1 LPDLRSSSF
10 LYLKLK
16 GFVLVETIAFCLPRL
31 GGSELDGRVI
41 AWRKSEGESFLAG
54 DVLLEVETDKAIV
67 EVPVSYDGVLKEQL
81 VHIDQMIEFDQ
92 PLAMVDVDA
101 FMVQKGT
108 VDSDQTTAEKVAEVS
123 SQISS
128 IRRGSEGTLFTGT
141 SEIGKVVSGDGQYNT
156 LIARTFAS
164 PAARSFAKASGV
176 RIPPSG
182 SGVGGRVVLRD
193 LERIAGASHTEH
205 RRVAAT
211 SIAQEHMVSTALGEM
226 FMRSVN
232 ISESSSSTTIVL
244 LHGIFGN
251 VDTWAG
257 IFGRLGSAGQAVA
270 AFDLPAHGRSPLPGM
285 SIANMTT
292 ALKEAISRLPSGPKV
307 LVGHSLGG
315 AIAALL
321 AQQMPKGSVSSLVLL
336 APAGLGTEIN
346 QGFIDGLLNSG
357 SEIVVRR
364 ELAKLANQLPA
375 ISDEFLSNLMSKIQ
389 SGEKDL
395 RFMAREL
402 CQDGVQQIDIRG
414 VLEEL
419 PFPVTV
425 FWGRQDQIIP
435 WRHALNAPAK
445 TALHLIA
452 GVGHMPQWEC
462 QGLVGDRLLQAALI
476 SS

>member
-1 LPDLRSSSF
+1 
-10 LYLKLK
+10 
-16 GFVLVETIAFCLPRL
+16 LVETIAFCLPRL

-211 SIAQEHMVSTALGEM
+211 SIAQERMVSTALGEM

-251 VDTWAG
+251 ADTWAG

-270 AFDLPAHGRSPLPGM
+270 AFDLPAHGRSPLSGM

>member
-1 LPDLRSSSF
+1 ML
-10 LYLKLK
+10 
-16 GFVLVETIAFCLPRL
+16 ETIAFCLPRL

-41 AWRKSEGESFLAG
+41 AWKKSEGEDFRAG

-67 EVPVSYDGVLKEQL
+67 EVPVSYDGVLKKRL
-81 VHIDQMIEFDQ
+81 VQIDQMIQFDQ
-92 PLAMVDVDA
+92 PLAMVDVEA
-101 FMVQKGT
+101 SITQKSMADGDQTAAKTLSVVSAQTASRSHERDGT
-108 VDSDQTTAEKVAEVS
+108 VVTVMPENGEGVAVDQPH
-123 SQISS
+123 
-128 IRRGSEGTLFTGT
+128 
-141 SEIGKVVSGDGQYNT
+141 DT
-156 LIARTFAS
+156 LIARTRVS

-176 RIPPSG
+176 RIPTSG

-193 LERIAGASHTEH
+193 IERIPGAPHTEH
-205 RRVAAT
+205 QRIAAA
-211 SIAQEHMVSTALGEM
+211 SMAQERMVSTALGEI

-232 ISESSSSTTIVL
+232 ISESRPSTTIVL

-270 AFDLPAHGRSPLPGM
+270 AFDLPAHGQSPLPGM
-285 SIANMTT
+285 SIANMVT
-292 ALKEAISRLPSGPKV
+292 ALKEAISRLPPGPKV

-315 AIAALL
+315 AIVALL
-321 AQQMPKGSVSSLVLL
+321 ASQMPKGSVSSVVLL

-357 SEIVVRR
+357 SEVVVRR

-375 ISDEFLSNLMSKIQ
+375 ISEEFLSNLMSKIR

-395 RFMAREL
+395 RLMAKEL
-402 CQDGVQQIDIRG
+402 CQDGVQQIDIRR
-414 VLEEL
+414 VLEDL
-419 PFPVTV
+419 PVPVTV

>member
-1 LPDLRSSSF
+1 M
-10 LYLKLK
+10 
-16 GFVLVETIAFCLPRL
+16 VETIAFCLPRL

-211 SIAQEHMVSTALGEM
+211 SIAQERMVSTALGEM

-251 VDTWAG
+251 ADTWAG

>member
-1 LPDLRSSSF
+1 
-10 LYLKLK
+10 
-16 GFVLVETIAFCLPRL
+16 LVETIAFCLPRL

-141 SEIGKVVSGDGQYNT
+141 SEIGKAVSGDGQYNT

-211 SIAQEHMVSTALGEM
+211 SIAQERMVSTALGEM

-251 VDTWAG
+251 ADTWAG

-270 AFDLPAHGRSPLPGM
+270 AFDLPAHGRSPLSGM

>member
-1 LPDLRSSSF
+1 M
-10 LYLKLK
+10 
-16 GFVLVETIAFCLPRL
+16 VETIAFCLPRL

-211 SIAQEHMVSTALGEM
+211 SIAQERMVSTALGEM

-251 VDTWAG
+251 ADTWAG

-270 AFDLPAHGRSPLPGM
+270 AFDLPAHGRSPLSGM

>member
-1 LPDLRSSSF
+1 M
-10 LYLKLK
+10 
-16 GFVLVETIAFCLPRL
+16 VETIAFCLPRL

-81 VHIDQMIEFDQ
+81 VRIDQMIEFDQ

-108 VDSDQTTAEKVAEVS
+108 VDSDQTTAEKVAGVS
-123 SQISS
+123 SQIAS

-141 SEIGKVVSGDGQYNT
+141 SEIGKAVSGDEQYNT
-156 LIARTFAS
+156 LIARTLAS

-211 SIAQEHMVSTALGEM
+211 SIAQERMVSTALGEM

-389 SGEKDL
+389 SGEEDL